1 MARCAYCES
10 VIIFGGARQGA
21 LRYCN
26 ARCAARGSLLN
37 LSHQLPDS
45 LIQEQLMKV
54 HQGRC
59 PKCGGPGPL
68 EVHMSYRVWSAL
80 VITNWNNT
88 QQISCR
94 GCAVKNQLG
103 SILYCFLLGWWGF
116 PWGFVMTPVQ
126 IFRNLGAAMSST
138 DPLRPSDKLQRLVRV
153 NIANQLAASRPAAPP
168 VQPR

>member
-1 MARCAYCES
+1 
-10 VIIFGGARQGA
+10 
-21 LRYCN
+21 
-26 ARCAARGSLLN
+26 
-37 LSHQLPDS
+37 
-45 LIQEQLMKV
+45 
-54 HQGRC
+54 
-59 PKCGGPGPL
+59 
-68 EVHMSYRVWSAL
+68 MSYRVWSAL